1 MQRKPYESN
10 NYNFDRLLRNFRNR
24 VKKSGKL
31 EEFRKKQYYTKPA
44 QRRQEKMNAAKRRE
58 AQIHKENTLKPLPR
72 HLR

>member
-1 MQRKPYESN
+1 MRRPPSQP
-10 NYNFDRLLRNFRNR
+10 NYNFDRLLRNFRNK

-31 EEFRKKQYYTKPA
+31 EDFRKKQYYVKPA
-44 QRRQEKMNAAKRRE
+44 EKRQQKLNAAKRRT

>member
-1 MQRKPYESN
+1 MQRKPQNN
-10 NYNFDRLLRNFRNR
+10 NYNFDKLLRQFRNK

-31 EEFRKKQYYTKPA
+31 EDFRKKQYYVKPA
-44 QRRQEKMNAAKRRE
+44 EKRQQKMNAAKRRA

>member
-1 MQRKPYESN
+1 MQRKPHDS

-44 QRRQEKMNAAKRRE
+44 ERRQEKMNAAKRRE